1 MRKILFLL
9 TAVVAIY
16 SCNSDDDFGGSSTLG
31 SVPFAVNLKYD
42 TETFNGEAVS
52 QGEVVLKNTNTGD
65 TYTLQTNATGVA
77 NFVDILPGTYDVTA
91 TKTLTSAEFTTVFG
105 YAPTT
110 ESVTFNGSQGQVLVN
125 ANVSATTIQLKSA
138 RIGDLV
144 IKQIYYAGSHTT
156 QGAVFRDQFIE
167 IYNNSNEVIY
177 ADGLYIAQLYGRTST
192 TAASFTLSSGQFD
205 WSQSTG
211 MTNGSSANTN
221 FVYSDYV
228 FRIPGNGTQHPIEP
242 GKSIVLAQTAVN
254 HKAPMTDNSGL
265 PVNIVNPDLT
275 VDLSSADFE
284 AYLGNFRVSLGEDVY
299 RYDIQNPAVPDMEIA
314 YWGRTGFP
322 NNNKDMILDNLGRDS
337 FVIFRADNFASFPNF
352 TDPSVSTVV
361 PTTTY
366 FVQIPNSTI
375 IDGVDLQHF
384 NPSSQRPKMLP
395 SEIDASFINTD
406 AAYNSQAVIRK
417 TKATIDG
424 RVILEDTNNSA
435 NDFIKRKAEPRGFQN

>member
-144 IKQIYYAGSHTT
+144 IKQI
-156 QGAVFRDQFIE
+156 
-167 IYNNSNEVIY
+167 
-177 ADGLYIAQLYGRTST
+177 
-192 TAASFTLSSGQFD
+192 
-205 WSQSTG
+205 
-211 MTNGSSANTN
+211 
-221 FVYSDYV
+221 
-228 FRIPGNGTQHPIEP
+228 
-242 GKSIVLAQTAVN
+242 
-254 HKAPMTDNSGL
+254 
-265 PVNIVNPDLT
+265 
-275 VDLSSADFE
+275 
-284 AYLGNFRVSLGEDVY
+284 
-299 RYDIQNPAVPDMEIA
+299 
-314 YWGRTGFP
+314 
-322 NNNKDMILDNLGRDS
+322 
-337 FVIFRADNFASFPNF
+337 
-352 TDPSVSTVV
+352 
-361 PTTTY
+361 
-366 FVQIPNSTI
+366 
-375 IDGVDLQHF
+375 
-384 NPSSQRPKMLP
+384 
-395 SEIDASFINTD
+395 
-406 AAYNSQAVIRK
+406 
-417 TKATIDG
+417 
-424 RVILEDTNNSA
+424 
-435 NDFIKRKAEPRGFQN
+435 